1 MSLYRERGRILDTQG
16 EVDAIKTWNIDP
28 DKTARENLW
37 SAAIFA
43 ADCFRRKY
51 VKAGMKLTRE
61 EWQEVLD
68 DIVLSAVRS
77 FMNKVNRGEINME
90 YSFYQNVYSCVYSWF
105 NVRLDHF
112 LRTVVKRKMDNIDRL
127 EHEQTQFF
135 LDTARKPMYI
145 SGDGDRK
152 TARCNLKACLSK
164 SVNLTHLAAEWVD
177 DYFTY
182 VESCE
187 DAGIPVNRYNP
198 MYILGA
204 PYATGEIVKGVKMI
218 LIRDTVV
225 NDAVLGSLYVGGIKV
240 CETLE
245 NNAKLIPCGEYN
257 LNVSKSPKFDRMLP
271 LVYNDEVPM
280 RRGIRMHVGNSGK
293 DTTGCILVGFER
305 NGDRLVNSR
314 GAESVVTG
322 LAANDAKLIIT
333 TSWLLKGEKGLA

>member
-1 MSLYRERGRILDTQG
+1 M
-16 EVDAIKTWNIDP
+16 KTWNIDP
-28 DKTARENLW
+28 KKTARENLW
-37 SAAIFA
+37 SAATFA
-43 ADCFRRKY
+43 AERLRKKY
-51 VKAGMKLTRE
+51 VKGGMRLTRE
-61 EWQEVLD
+61 EWQDVLD
-68 DIVLSAVRS
+68 DIVLAAVKQ
-77 FMNKVNRGEINME
+77 FMGKVNRGEVNMK
-90 YSFYQNVYSCVYSWF
+90 YSFYQNVYSCVYSFF

-127 EHEQTQFF
+127 EPEQAQFF
-135 LDTARKPMYI
+135 LDTASKPMYI

-152 TARCNLKACLSK
+152 TARCNLKSWLSK
-164 SVNLTHLAAEWVD
+164 SVHLTHLVAEWID
-177 DYFTY
+177 DYFAY

-187 DAGIPVNRYNP
+187 AAGVPVNRYNP

-204 PYATGEIVKGVKMI
+204 RYATGEIVKGVRMI
-218 LIRDTVV
+218 LIRDSIV

-245 NNAKLIPCGEYN
+245 NKEKLIPCGEYN
-257 LNVSKSPKFDRMLP
+257 LNVSKSQKFDRLLP

-280 RRGIRMHVGNSGK
+280 RRGIRIHVGNSVK

-314 GAESVVTG
+314 NAESAVTG

-333 TSWLLKGEKGLA
+333 TSWLLKGEKLLE